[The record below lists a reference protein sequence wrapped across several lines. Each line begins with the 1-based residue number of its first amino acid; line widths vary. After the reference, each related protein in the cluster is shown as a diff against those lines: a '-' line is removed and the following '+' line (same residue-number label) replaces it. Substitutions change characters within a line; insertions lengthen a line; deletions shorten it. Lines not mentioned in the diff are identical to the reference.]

1 MLTKELQNRTKPAEA
16 DKFGRIGT
24 SNARDPPEGPDGTYN
39 SFGETKPHA
48 TPSGEQGPGTKI
60 SDVETEKYPL
70 MASEVK
76 YIEKSVIEEEPIIQS
91 SKYGVSSSSVE
102 QNFDEDGDDWLE
114 DNTDVATSAL
124 PLGNEEDVSFS
135 DLEDDDDGS
144 RSPSARIV
152 TDASDTDASKVSG
165 QWMQL
170 SESRRSSTKE
180 SGNVQK
186 ETNYWLNVD
195 INTV

>member
-24 SNARDPPEGPDGTYN
+24 SNASDSPERPDGTYN
-39 SFGETKPHA
+39 SLRETKPHA

-70 MASEVK
+70 TASEVK

-114 DNTDVATSAL
+114 DNADVAASAL
-124 PLGNEEDVSFS
+124 PLGNEEDMSFS

-144 RSPSARIV
+144 RFPSARIV
-152 TDASDTDASKVSG
+152 TDASDADASKVPG